1 MLYGLDVGA
10 HTAVTPHY
18 TSSHTNTDAGYRL
31 LLGWAGGNL
40 VSGGQV
46 IWAQHSG
53 H

>member
-31 LLGWAGGNL
+31 VLAAGNL

-46 IWAQHSG
+46 IRAQHSG

>member
-31 LLGWAGGNL
+31 LGWAGGNL
-40 VSGGQV
+40 VSGQV
-46 IWAQHSG
+46 IRTQHTG
-53 H
+53 Q